1 MNSHAVLHVLCFSQA
16 KGGGY
21 ESESAYPN
29 AELVFL
35 EIHNIHVMRESLR
48 KLKEIA
54 YPSVDEARWLS
65 NVDGTHWLEY
75 IRVKRPGPLHAFLL
89 GFFCVSATNLCVLV
103 VSQQC
108 KAAPLC
114 SVLGLH
120 RRHGQCPDRGLCGGL
135 L

>member
-1 MNSHAVLHVLCFSQA
+1 VAVLEAIEKFIPDEVMHIFCFLQA

-48 KLKEIA
+48 KLKEIV
-54 YPSVDEARWLS
+54 YPSIDEARWLS

-75 IRVKRPGPLHAFLL
+75 IRVKI
-89 GFFCVSATNLCVLV
+89 S
-103 VSQQC
+103 
-108 KAAPLC
+108 
-114 SVLGLH
+114 SVLLAFSL
-120 RRHGQCPDRGLCGGL
+120 RHLFICAINISISEWFFNITN
-135 L
+135 

>member
-1 MNSHAVLHVLCFSQA
+1 MFSQA

-29 AELVFL
+29 AELMFL

-54 YPSVDEARWLS
+54 YPAIDEARWLS

-75 IRVKRPGPLHAFLL
+75 IRVRGGPEGPPFPTLCLSLLWGWLLSYLCLSSGGFPALQMSASLLCAWAFIVCMGSVQTVVFVEVLL
-89 GFFCVSATNLCVLV
+89 
-103 VSQQC
+103 
-108 KAAPLC
+108 
-114 SVLGLH
+114 
-120 RRHGQCPDRGLCGGL
+120 
-135 L
+135 